1 MDRTSDVNPEHRMV
15 FVGGLH
21 RSGTTLLAQ
30 CLGEHPEVSGLT
42 GTGVPEDEGQHLQ
55 KVYPTGEAHG
65 GPGHFA
71 RHPDA
76 HRTERHAADPAA
88 EAAALMAAWRPY
100 WDLERPVLVEKSPPN
115 LVMARYLQALFPDAA
130 FVMVVR
136 HPVMVSLATARW
148 RRATPVSRL
157 LDNWFRAHTTLT
169 EDAREVRRLHIVR
182 YERLVA
188 EPDAVLEGVRA
199 FLELS
204 GKIPGDAVSPSR
216 SDRYR
221 DRWARLG
228 ESALPWERL
237 AFRRNCANYEERARE
252 FGYSLRD
259 LDHFEPGS
267 WPDAG

>member
-1 MDRTSDVNPEHRMV
+1 MNRDHRLV

-30 CLGEHPEVSGLT
+30 CLSEHPEVSGLT

-55 KVYPTGEAHG
+55 QVYPTARAFG

-71 RHPDA
+71 RHPEA

-88 EAAALMAAWRPY
+88 EADRLMDAWRPY

-115 LVMARYLQALFPDAA
+115 LIMTRYLQAIFPGAA

-136 HPVMVSLATARW
+136 HPVMVNLATARW
-148 RRATPVSRL
+148 RRATSLSRL
-157 LDNWFRAHTTLT
+157 LDNWFRAHTTLAG
-169 EDAREVRRLHIVR
+169 DARQVRRLLIVR

-188 EPDAVLEGVRA
+188 EPDAVLEEVRA
-199 FLELS
+199 FLGLS
-204 GKIPGDAVSPSR
+204 GKIPGDAVSAGR

-221 DRWARLG
+221 DRWARMSD
-228 ESALPWERL
+228 SARPWERL
-237 AFRRNCANYEERARE
+237 TYRRNCARYEERARE

-259 LDHFEPGS
+259 LDHFEPAS